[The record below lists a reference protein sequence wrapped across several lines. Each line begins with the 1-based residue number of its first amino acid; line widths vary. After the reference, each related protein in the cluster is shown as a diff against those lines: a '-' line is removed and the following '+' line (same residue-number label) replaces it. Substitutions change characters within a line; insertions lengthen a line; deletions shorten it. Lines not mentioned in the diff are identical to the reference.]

1 MVVMETVG
9 LLVFCSHVKV
19 LKNRSILQHKSGN
32 YDDIWRNRH
41 ESCRI
46 VYMPVPKVTGWVRG
60 TGAELSVPFITLSD
74 EDAL

>member
-1 MVVMETVG
+1 MVVMGTVEV
-9 LLVFCSHVKV
+9 LVLYNHVNV

-32 YDDIWRNRH
+32 YGDIWWNRH

-46 VYMPVPKVTGWVRG
+46 VYMPVPKVTGRVRG
-60 TGAELSVPFITLSD
+60 TGAELRVPFITLSD